1 MSGLNYLGTI
11 DLLQH
16 VCIIG
21 GGVIGCATALAL
33 ATAGCR
39 ITLIERGTLGG
50 ESSWAGA
57 GLLSPLLPWHYP
69 DEVTRLTDWSR
80 ALYPAWIEGLRAAS
94 GVDPEYRTCGMLV
107 LPPYDRAAALA
118 WAGASGEPV
127 QELAARS
134 MLPALAGADSA
145 LWMSQ
150 VAQVRNPRLLQALRQ
165 ALLRH
170 GVQILEQTAVTG
182 WQSSPIRIEGVTTVQ
197 GTIAADAF
205 VLAAGAWS
213 SEVLGER
220 GADIPIKPVRGQ
232 IVLFKSEPGRLQQI
246 VYRDGLYII
255 PRDDGHI
262 LVGST
267 LEDIGFDKG
276 VTEAARSDL
285 TQRATELLPFLA
297 QTPMV
302 GHWAGLRPGSPDNI
316 PIMAR
321 HPTLENLY
329 LSSGHYRYGVTMAP
343 ASAQLMANLV
353 LRRSNP
359 IDDSPYHWP
368 R

>member
-1 MSGLNYLGTI
+1 LN
-11 DLLQH
+11 QH
-16 VCIIG
+16 ICITG

-39 ITLIERGTLGG
+39 VTLIERGELGG

-57 GLLSPLLPWHYP
+57 GLLSPLLPWHYR

-80 ALYPAWIEGLRAAS
+80 ALYPAWIGDLQAAS

-118 WAGASGEPV
+118 WPVASGEPA
-127 QELAARS
+127 QEISARS
-134 MLPALAGADSA
+134 MLPALAVDDSA

-150 VAQVRNPRLLQALRQ
+150 VAQVRNPRLLQALRL

-170 GVQILEQTAVTG
+170 GVQILEHTAVTG
-182 WQSSPIRIEGVTTVQ
+182 WRATPTRIDAVTTAQ
-197 GTIAADAF
+197 GVITADAF

-213 SEVLGER
+213 RELLGEW
-220 GADIPIKPVRGQ
+220 GAQILIKPVRGQ
-232 IVLFKSEPGRLQQI
+232 IVLFKSEPGRLRQI

-262 LVGST
+262 LAGST
-267 LEDIGFDKG
+267 LEDAGFDKG

-285 TQRATELLPFLA
+285 TRRATELLPFLA
-297 QTPMV
+297 QTPMA
-302 GHWAGLRPGSPDNI
+302 GQWAGLRPGSPDNI
-316 PIMAR
+316 PVMAR
-321 HPTLENLY
+321 HPSIENLY

-353 LRRSNP
+353 LGRSNP
-359 IDDSPYHWP
+359 IDVSPYRWP

>member
-1 MSGLNYLGTI
+1 MLGTI
-11 DLLQH
+11 DLKH
-16 VCIIG
+16 PICIIG

-33 ATAGCR
+33 ATAGR
-39 ITLIERGTLGG
+39 RVTLIERGTLGG

-69 DEVTRLTDWSR
+69 DTVTRLTDWSR
-80 ALYPAWIEGLRAAS
+80 ALYPDWITDLRAAS
-94 GVDPEYRTCGMLV
+94 GIDPEFRVCGMLV

-118 WAGASGEPV
+118 WAAASGEPV
-127 QELAARS
+127 QELSARS
-134 MLPALAGADSA
+134 MLPALAVDDSA
-145 LWMSQ
+145 LWMSC

-182 WQSSPIRIEGVTTVQ
+182 WRSTPSRIEAVITAQ
-197 GTIAADAF
+197 GAIAADEF

-213 SEVLGER
+213 RELLGER
-220 GADIPIKPVRGQ
+220 GEAVPIRPVRGQ
-232 IVLFKSEPGRLQQI
+232 ILLFKSEPGRFKQI

-267 LEDIGFDKG
+267 LEEAGFDKG

-285 TQRATELLPFLA
+285 SRRAVELLPFLE

-321 HPTLENLY
+321 HPSIENLY
-329 LSSGHYRYGVTMAP
+329 LSSGHFRYGVTMAP
-343 ASAQLMANLV
+343 ASAQLMANLI
-353 LRRSNP
+353 LGRPNP
-359 IDDSPYHWP
+359 IDVTTYRWP
-368 R
+368 S